1 VFSSLADAILVSGP
15 ITGPPADQS
24 DLRKVR
30 EAITSVPVFANTG
43 VSIDNVAEVLSLA
56 DGAIIGTHFKIDG
69 NTWNASTSI
78 VCGALC
84 TSRGPAP
91 IGRNPGAQN
100 GMHPRPRYRRDF
112 NRRHPDPITG
122 PSGRC
127 GVVPP

>member
-43 VSIDNVAEVLSLA
+43 VDYVAEVLSLA

-84 TSRGPAP
+84 TNRGPAP
-91 IGRNPGAQN
+91 IGRNPGGAKPHASSASISARFQ
-100 GMHPRPRYRRDF
+100 
-112 NRRHPDPITG
+112 
-122 PSGRC
+122 SSAS
-127 GVVPP
+127 

>member
-1 VFSSLADAILVSGP
+1 VFSSVADAILVSGP

-91 IGRNPGAQN
+91 IGRNPGGAKPHASSASISARLQSSA
-100 GMHPRPRYRRDF
+100 P
-112 NRRHPDPITG
+112 
-122 PSGRC
+122 
-127 GVVPP
+127 